1 MKRSFWAAFRRL
13 IPNAISTPPQPQDLE
28 RLKRELDLSSSQ
40 MAELFGVQGG
50 RQWRKYT
57 GGETPRE
64 ISPHILFFA
73 MARLELDAE
82 TIERVLARMRAA
94 GAAIN
99 LDSGEPQP

>member
-1 MKRSFWAAFRRL
+1 M
-13 IPNAISTPPQPQDLE
+13 NYTPPKPQDLE
-28 RLKRELDLSSSQ
+28 RLKQELQLSSAA

-73 MARLELDAE
+73 MARLELDDA
-82 TIERVLARMRAA
+82 TIKRVLDRMRRA
-94 GAAIN
+94 GATID
-99 LDSGEPQP
+99 LDASGELEP

>member
-1 MKRSFWAAFRRL
+1 MRY
-13 IPNAISTPPQPQDLE
+13 TPPTPQDLE
-28 RLKRELDLSSSQ
+28 RLKQELKLSSAQ

-73 MARLELDAE
+73 MARLELDDAS
-82 TIERVLARMRAA
+82 IERVLERMRKV
-94 GAAIN
+94 GAHVDLSAP
-99 LDSGEPQP
+99 DGESEQ

>member
-1 MKRSFWAAFRRL
+1 MRY
-13 IPNAISTPPQPQDLE
+13 IPPTPQDLE
-28 RLKRELDLSSSQ
+28 RLKQELKLSSAQ

-73 MARLELDAE
+73 MARLELDDAS
-82 TIERVLARMRAA
+82 IERVLDRMRQA
-94 GAAIN
+94 GAHVDLSAPA
-99 LDSGEPQP
+99 GEQE

>member
-1 MKRSFWAAFRRL
+1 MRY
-13 IPNAISTPPQPQDLE
+13 IPPTPSDLE
-28 RLKRELDLSSSQ
+28 QLKQSLKLSSAQ

-73 MARLELDAE
+73 MARLELDPETLQRILNRMREAGA
-82 TIERVLARMRAA
+82 TIE
-94 GAAIN
+94 
-99 LDSGEPQP
+99 LDSE